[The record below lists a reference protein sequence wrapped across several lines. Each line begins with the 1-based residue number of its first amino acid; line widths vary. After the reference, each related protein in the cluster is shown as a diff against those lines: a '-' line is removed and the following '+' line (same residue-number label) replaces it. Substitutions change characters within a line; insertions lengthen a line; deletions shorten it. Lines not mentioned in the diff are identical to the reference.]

1 MGGID
6 ANIAAEEILLHAD
19 LKNESTE
26 IVVDISAD
34 RIALSAEIEL
44 QEKEISADIESAQPE
59 IDGNLP
65 GKLVFYVNGGEI
77 DPSSGGYYVP
87 AVHQIDDSTMEI
99 SFDASKESM
108 PDVAPVPITLPSGP
122 PGPKGETPEVRI
134 GTAVTSGGTGSIR
147 HGVTIKG
154 PRIVDE
160 ETGSTTNNQGTVWDG
175 VDGVDGKPGASMYT
189 FDSENGLLEDGTLD
203 ESYVNVPEGFN
214 VKTGDLLLG
223 TNGNIYLVRQ
233 ERNMYGKYVWTAT
246 FVSSIKGNTG
256 EPGTDGI
263 TPHVGENGNWFIGT
277 DDTGVPATGPAGN
290 DGLPGKDGYTPVKG
304 VDYFDGQPGEPGKDG
319 YTPVKGVDY
328 FDGEPGKD
336 GTPGA
341 DGYTPQK
348 GVDYWTTE
356 DIQSMITDAVN
367 GVLAQKSN
375 ILKTAFPVGSE
386 YVMSENKNPADVL
399 GFGTWELVGKGFK
412 DAQGSSASSFFTED
426 TTNTDTCTVYYR
438 RSGNTMWLKF
448 ALKTLVAAA
457 ETNLTFGTLKLSALG
472 VANIAS
478 TTWHTF
484 PFCGE
489 NGIVLCSL
497 TAAGKLTTVDVV
509 IKGSGTSVAAASTI
523 YGQYTLVLRAEDMI
537 DSFCDKFYWKRTA

>member
-1 MGGID
+1 MAENEKILNTPKITATVNTRPSAFTDLPKIEATVKTKQDVLELPKISMEVKQKEVIVGNLGTMVAGKGKDGKDGADGYTPVKGLDYFDGKDGLDGKDGVDGYTPIKGVDYFDGKDGID
-6 ANIAAEEILLHAD
+6 GKDGQDGKDGYTPRLG
-19 LKNESTE
+19 
-26 IVVDISAD
+26 
-34 RIALSAEIEL
+34 
-44 QEKEISADIESAQPE
+44 
-59 IDGNLP
+59 IDYFN
-65 GKLVFYVNGGEI
+65 GK
-77 DPSSGGYYVP
+77 
-87 AVHQIDDSTMEI
+87 
-99 SFDASKESM
+99 
-108 PDVAPVPITLPSGP
+108 
-122 PGPKGETPEVRI
+122 
-134 GTAVTSGGTGSIR
+134 
-147 HGVTIKG
+147 
-154 PRIVDE
+154 
-160 ETGSTTNNQGTVWDG
+160 DG
-175 VDGVDGKPGASMYT
+175 RDGVDGKPGKDGKNGRTPIKGIDYKDGKDGKDGLNGLNGIDGFSPKVSVEEIEGGHKIT
-189 FDSENGLLEDGTLD
+189 ITDKDGEKSFDVMDGQGVNGDGGTGENGFSPTISVEEIENGHKITITDIDGT
-203 ESYVNVPEGFN
+203 
-214 VKTGDLLLG
+214 KTIDVLNG
-223 TNGNIYLVRQ
+223 TNGI
-233 ERNMYGKYVWTAT
+233 
-246 FVSSIKGNTG
+246 
-256 EPGTDGI
+256 D
-263 TPHVGENGNWFIGT
+263 
-277 DDTGVPATGPAGN
+277 
-290 DGLPGKDGYTPVKG
+290 
-304 VDYFDGQPGEPGKDG
+304 GKDG

-328 FDGEPGKD
+328 FDGEPGADGKD
-336 GTPGA
+336 GSPGA

-356 DIQSMITDAVN
+356 DIQSMVADAVN

-457 ETNLTFGTLKLSALG
+457 ETNLTFGTLKLSELG

-497 TAAGKLTTVDVV
+497 TAAGKLTSVDVV

-523 YGQYTLVLRAEDMI
+523 YGQYTLVLRAEDMM

>member
-44 QEKEISADIESAQPE
+44 QEKEISADIESVQPE

-87 AVHQIDDSTMEI
+87 DVRQIDDSTMEI
-99 SFDASKESM
+99 SFDASQESM
-108 PDVAPVPITLPSGP
+108 PDVAPVSITLPSGP
-122 PGPKGETPEVRI
+122 PGPKGETPEVQI
-134 GTAVTSGGTGSIR
+134 GIAVTSGGTGSIR

-160 ETGSTTNNQGTVWDG
+160 ETGSITNNQGTVWDG

-223 TNGNIYLVRQ
+223 TNGNIYRVGQ

-246 FVSSIKGNTG
+246 FVSSIKGSTG

-263 TPHVGENGNWFIGT
+263 TPHVGENGNWFVGEE
-277 DDTGVPATGPAGN
+277 DTGVPATGPEGKPGS
-290 DGLPGKDGYTPVKG
+290 DGKDGS
-304 VDYFDGQPGEPGKDG
+304 
-319 YTPVKGVDY
+319 
-328 FDGEPGKD
+328 
-336 GTPGA
+336 PGA

-356 DIQSMITDAVN
+356 DIQSMVNDAVN

-472 VANIAS
+472 VSNIAS